1 MMESASIDLGYDQK
15 LDSILQ
21 TTILQLN
28 WLQHVEMVKKI
39 KSNDLSWTALNAN
52 NL

>member
-15 LDSILQ
+15 LRQQ